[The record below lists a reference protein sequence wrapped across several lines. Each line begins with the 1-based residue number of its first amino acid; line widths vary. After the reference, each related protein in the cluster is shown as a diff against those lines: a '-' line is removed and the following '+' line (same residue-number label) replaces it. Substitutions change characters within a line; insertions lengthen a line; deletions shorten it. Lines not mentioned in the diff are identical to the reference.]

1 MQLVA
6 DSGQTVLYISHN
18 IDESIQAD
26 HIIVMA
32 EGAVEACGTL
42 EEIKA
47 RSETFRS
54 FAGAQG
60 KERPQ

>member
-1 MQLVA
+1 
-6 DSGQTVLYISHN
+6 
-18 IDESIQAD
+18 
-26 HIIVMA
+26 MA

-60 KERPQ
+60 NERPQ